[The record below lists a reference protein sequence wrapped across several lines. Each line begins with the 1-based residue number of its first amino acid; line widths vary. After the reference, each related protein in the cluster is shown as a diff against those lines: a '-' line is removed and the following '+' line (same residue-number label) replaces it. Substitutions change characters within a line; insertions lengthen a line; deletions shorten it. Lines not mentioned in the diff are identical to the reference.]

1 MTPHP
6 MNAKLLERLRF
17 IDFVLDHFGLIQR
30 AHLTDYFGISQPQA
44 SNDFAH
50 YQNIAPA
57 NMAYDPTARAYR
69 KSGGFVRQLP

>member
-1 MTPHP
+1 MTLSP

-17 IDFVLDHFGLIQR
+17 IDFMLDHFGTIQR
-30 AHLTDYFGISQPQA
+30 GHLCDYFGISQPQA

-57 NMAYDPTARAYR
+57 NMAYDLSARAY
-69 KSGGFVRQLP
+69 KKTDAFVRQLP